1 LVSERSL
8 VMTRRTIIAAG
19 HCCLD
24 VIPTF
29 ASHADGTLV
38 PGKLIDV
45 GPAVLAPGGCVSN
58 VGLALHHLGT
68 PVRLL
73 GKVGGDQ
80 FGRILLDHYAGAD
93 LAAGMLISS
102 GETTSYSVV
111 ISQPDSDRIF
121 LHCPGANHTFSA
133 AEIADQDLTGAAIF
147 HFGYPPLMRRMYQNE
162 GAEVAQIFQ
171 TVQAQGIFTSL
182 DLALPDPASDAG
194 QIDWQVILRRTLPF
208 VDAFLPS
215 IEELLFMLDRERY
228 EQLRHRFG
236 DDRLINGVDGPLVEE
251 FVERLIM
258 WGAAMVAVKM
268 GDRGLLLGTTT
279 DPSRWETLA
288 AIIPNLA
295 DPAWHG
301 RRLFA
306 PCYQVDVAGTTGAGD
321 ATIAG
326 FLLGLLVGGDPAAT
340 VRGATAVGA
349 CSVERVD
356 ATSGIPPW
364 EQVQRRLRSGWAQ
377 RPVQIALPGWTYA
390 EAIDIWHGP
399 SDPGPAGHQ

>member
-1 LVSERSL
+1 
-8 VMTRRTIIAAG
+8 MTRHSIIAAG

-24 VIPTF
+24 VIPNF
-29 ASHADGTLV
+29 AAHADGALV
-38 PGKLIDV
+38 PGNLIEV

-58 VGLALHHLGT
+58 VGLALHRLGT

-73 GKVGGDQ
+73 GKVGDDP
-80 FGRILLDHYAGAD
+80 FGRILLDFYAQVD
-93 LAAGMLISS
+93 LAVGMLISS

-111 ISQPDSDRIF
+111 ISQPGNDRIF

-133 AEIADQDLTGAAIF
+133 AEIAAADLTGVVIF
-147 HFGYPPLMRRMYQNE
+147 HFGYPPLMRQMYENE
-162 GAEVAQIFQ
+162 GAGLAQVFHR
-171 TVQAQGIFTSL
+171 VQSQGIFTSL
-182 DLALPDPASDAG
+182 DMALPDSMSEAG
-194 QIDWQVILRRTLPF
+194 QVDWQVILRRTLPF

-228 EQLRHRFG
+228 EQMRDRYG
-236 DDRLINGVDGPLVEE
+236 DDHLINAVDGPLVDEYIE
-251 FVERLIM
+251 QLIV

-268 GDRGLLLGTTT
+268 GNQGLYLRTTA

-288 AIIPNLA
+288 TTIPILA

-306 PCYQVDVAGTTGAGD
+306 PCYLVDVAGTTGAGD

-326 FLLGLLVGGDPAAT
+326 FLLGLLAGSDPAET
-340 VRGATAVGA
+340 LRGAVAVGA
-349 CSVERVD
+349 CSVEQVD
-356 ATSGIPPW
+356 ATSGILAW
-364 EQVQRRLRSGWAQ
+364 EQVQERLRSGWVQ

-390 EAIDIWHGP
+390 MASRIWHGP
-399 SDPGPAGHQ
+399 GDPGTHGHQ